1 MATANRERRIK
12 RESGKALV
20 RAIHL
25 NALEAAGLARAQ
37 ALSVADTQLD
47 RVARLLPDALS
58 GGLTL
63 SEIARVAGVSRQT
76 LYELRARYSDSD
88 GDLRLAVLQSVA
100 RMQSVTAGEL
110 VEHLGRDWD
119 DIDRTLKQFMAE
131 DLIDLEPRETE
142 DGYEAEY
149 DLTPNGS
156 HTLEHW
162 VFLEEHEPGEI
173 P

>member
-1 MATANRERRIK
+1 MSATDRQERIK
-12 RESGKALV
+12 RERGKALV
-20 RAIHL
+20 RAL
-25 NALEAAGLARAQ
+25 NLSALEAAGAARAQ
-37 ALSVADTQLD
+37 ALAEAESHLD
-47 RVARLLPDALS
+47 RVARLLPDALR

-100 RMQSVTAGEL
+100 WMQSVTVDEL
-110 VEHLGRDWD
+110 AEHLGRAYD
-119 DIDRTLKQFMAE
+119 DVVGTINQFMGE
-131 DLIDLEPRETE
+131 GLIDIWPRQTE
-142 DGYEAEY
+142 DGYVAEY
-149 DLTPNGS
+149 DLTPDGS
-156 HTLEHW
+156 RTLEQW